1 MRTSNKILLSLLLTT
16 ILLFASLFLAVR
28 VKFANG
34 NMVERKDVVNPWSDE
49 YKIKEEIKSVS
60 ISGQMDMVIIPSD
73 SVKIVIGKMGDSLV
87 RYRIKDGVLV
97 IDMDTAKIHP
107 NQNGETVVVF
117 NHIELF
123 LPNVDSIHVANS
135 RLQFRRV
142 MTSAPIKPV
151 YNFELKNTTLTVEQ
165 DYRNTSPTFYDSIR
179 INAGPSSE
187 VFFNGHTNIGSASI
201 KLKGAKFDDMDARFD
216 KLSIQA
222 DSLSSIKL
230 KGYNLRKAT
239 ITSTD

>member
-1 MRTSNKILLSLLLTT
+1 MRTSNKILLSLFLTT
-16 ILLFASLFLAVR
+16 ILLFASLFFAVR

-34 NMVERKDVVNPWSDE
+34 NMVERKDINNPWSDE

-73 SVKIVIGKMGDSLV
+73 SAKIVIGKAGDSLV
-87 RYRIKDGVLV
+87 RYRVKDGVLV

-107 NQNGETVVVF
+107 NQNGETVVIF

-123 LPNVDSIHVANS
+123 LPSVDSIYVANS
-135 RLQFRRV
+135 RLQFRKV

-165 DYRNTSPTFYDSIR
+165 DYRDTNPTFYDSIR
-179 INAGPSSE
+179 INAGPTSSIQ
-187 VFFNGHTNIGSASI
+187 FNGPLKVGSASI
-201 KLKGAKFDDMDARFD
+201 KLKGAIFDDLEARFD